1 MKIFVAGASGAIGRR
16 LVPRL
21 IEQGHEVTGT
31 TRSPGNTDAIA
42 RLGAKPVVLDGLDAE
57 AVTRAVVAAAPEVII
72 HQMTSLA
79 GPMDLK
85 KFDQHFAMTNRLRT
99 EGVDNLIR
107 AGRAAGVRRLIVQSY
122 SGLTNIREGGPV
134 KTEDDPYDPDP
145 PQGMRES
152 FAAFR
157 HLEAVVPAAEGLEGV
172 VLRYGPLYGPGTSL
186 GEGGLYPELMHKRQF
201 PIVGDGSGIWS
212 FIHVDDAASA
222 TVAAVERGAPGI
234 YNIVDDEPAPVAE
247 WLPWLAETVG
257 AKPPRRVPV
266 WLGRLFVGEVGIMMM
281 TQLRG
286 SSNAKAKRELGWA
299 PQWSTWRDG
308 FDKGLSDRPAPVL
321 LAAS

>member
-21 IEQGHEVTGT
+21 VAQGHDVVGT
-31 TRSPGNTDAIA
+31 TRSAHNRATIA
-42 RLGAKPVVLDGLDAE
+42 RMGAQPVVLDGLDAE
-57 AVTRAVVAAAPEVII
+57 AVMRAVVAARPEVVI

-107 AGRAAGVRRLIVQSY
+107 AARAAGARRLIAQSY
-122 SGLTNIREGGPV
+122 SGMTNIREGGPV

-145 PQGMRES
+145 PQEMRAS
-152 FAAFR
+152 AAAFR
-157 HLEAVVPAAEGLEGV
+157 HLEAVVPAAEGLEGL

-186 GEGGLYPELMHKRQF
+186 GEGGLYPELMHQRKF
-201 PIVGDGSGIWS
+201 PIVGDGGGLWS
-212 FIHVDDAASA
+212 FVHVDDAASA

-247 WLPWLAETVG
+247 WLPWLAEALG

-266 WLGRLFVGEVGIMMM
+266 WLGRMFVGDVGVMMM

-286 SSNAKAKRELGWA
+286 SSNAKAGRELGWR
-299 PQWSTWRDG
+299 PRWSTWRDG
-308 FDKGLSDRPAPVL
+308 FREGLSDRAAQPL
-321 LAAS
+321 LVAS